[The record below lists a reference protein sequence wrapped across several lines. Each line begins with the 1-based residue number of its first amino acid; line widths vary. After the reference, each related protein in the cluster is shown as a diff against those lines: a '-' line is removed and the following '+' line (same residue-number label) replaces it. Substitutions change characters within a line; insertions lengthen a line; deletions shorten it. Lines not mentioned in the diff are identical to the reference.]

1 MDSVF
6 DHHYVVLTL
15 SRRCFFLERVKSL
28 LAFAGTAASFIILQ
42 VLD

>member
-15 SRRCFFLERVKSL
+15 SRPVFSRREGEL
-28 LAFAGTAASFIILQ
+28 LPVTAASL
-42 VLD
+42 